1 MHSTSD
7 RSHAGRGESKVVR
20 QVSKTFTRYF
30 HKTSLCE
37 VRGTSPHRKSA
48 CSYTQRRWFDPSQRP
63 GGSDWHQ
70 ISYVILRGNFS
81 ARATLLSDHLFWGNF
96 AWLQLAGSRG
106 KKETR
111 NSPFYPLQTVS
122 IQLRQTETDKLTEAG
137 HCLQD
142 YIIHHWSPVFCC
154 WLNNQLFWHFTLNCD
169 DCVHLHWVVW
179 AGSGTGLRWSL
190 LPCKHQ
196 TSSPGKQIL

>member
-1 MHSTSD
+1 MKCIPLLIDHTQ
-7 RSHAGRGESKVVR
+7 AVGGSKVVR
-20 QVSKTFTRYF
+20 QVPKTFTRYF

-37 VRGTSPHRKSA
+37 VRGTSPPRKSA
-48 CSYTQRRWFDPSQRP
+48 CSYTQRRQFDPSRRP

-111 NSPFYPLQTVS
+111 NSPEKAVGWFCFGITPFYPLQTVS
-122 IQLRQTETDKLTEAG
+122 IQLRQGWNRQTHWGRPLPPRLHNTTLITCVLSLAEQPALLT
-137 HCLQD
+137 L
-142 YIIHHWSPVFCC
+142 Y
-154 WLNNQLFWHFTLNCD
+154 T
-169 DCVHLHWVVW
+169 
-179 AGSGTGLRWSL
+179 
-190 LPCKHQ
+190 
-196 TSSPGKQIL
+196 